1 MTLTVS
7 DIMTTDL
14 VKLTREASL
23 QDAHNITRKKGIRHL
38 PVVEQETGKLLA
50 IVTQKNMIAKV
61 ISALTLYGGSALA
74 EQETRTGIMEVAV
87 TDYDTVD
94 RNQPLVDIAPFF
106 LRNKHGC
113 LPVVD
118 EQARLVGIITSSD
131 FVKLSVQL
139 LQERENS

>member
-14 VKLTREASL
+14 VKLTKQATL
-23 QDAHNITRKKGIRHL
+23 QDAHNITRERGIRHL
-38 PVVEQETGKLLA
+38 PVVDQDSGKLLA

-61 ISALTLYGGSALA
+61 VSTLALYGGEALE
-74 EQETRTGIMEVAV
+74 EQEGRTDIMEVAV
-87 TDYDTVD
+87 TDYETVD
-94 RNQPLVDIAPFF
+94 KNQPLTDVAPFF
-106 LRNKHGC
+106 LQNKHGC

-118 EQARLVGIITSSD
+118 DGIRLVGMITSSD

-139 LQERENS
+139 LEERELF